1 MIPYSVRRLQI
12 RVGIALL
19 VIVLGATA
27 YFQYV
32 QHRAVEGIARDPG
45 RERVEGTGSG
55 SWTPRM
61 REVHMNRG
69 RDPVGAVQSLDEVLA
84 KPAGESERRE
94 AQRLLPE
101 TLHYAALHEL
111 KAGRKSEAAALR
123 ARLEKN
129 HPASPSVGFLQNDW
143 RRELA
148 GAASRAIRGEDRSAE
163 QAAIAE
169 LWTLGPT
176 PAERFVFEQWLQ
188 QLLERHRQARAN
200 NAAGT
205 AEILEAAAVVVAD
218 SHSVSRVAQA
228 LAEAEVQPKAL
239 AERGDQLAATAPG
252 IAALG
257 YWAGALRRLE
267 GGRGTWADEK
277 EFDPRVRAARS
288 AELNEKIAAKW
299 IEIGDRLARGERLAY
314 VLVSPR
320 EAYEAGA
327 AAGRGRVEEM
337 QALVRLFDWESGELA
352 RLAEPVTRVSLGQL
366 AQPERMDLELRNRMT
381 SAAYDVR
388 GKIRNLLGQHGVR
401 LWECC
406 LETPGYDPWP
416 SVPPAVREAI
426 DAAMA
431 VKPASAS
438 APATAVPPKS
448 AAPSTRRPVARAS
461 PARPAPAPQAATA
474 PSPETE
480 RRRRLF
486 EHFRS
491 DPLGLPLA
499 EVQPLRELLHQV
511 YARWG
516 LSLAGGTSDE
526 AYTMLREALRESG
539 DAELRR
545 QLGEA
550 LRGRIRHSRE
560 KGKFEEFYL
569 LAGFYA
575 GEVGLPAAGD
585 PFRDEFRR
593 GVEAARDSFRGRE
606 RMKFIFMLSL
616 LAQSFP
622 EDPIGRQAQTEAFA
636 AAFAEVTGEE
646 ASRSGSRAP
655 SPLPGHAV
663 ELFNNSTAHH
673 LLAFYR
679 GPAQVA
685 VHNWPWRRGTVVVPD
700 GDYELV
706 VLSPERSIRGY
717 RTRLSLRGGVRTSDY
732 HVQSS
737 GPSQAQ
743 SPMRSP
749 GIMAGGDYR
758 LLFAPAAVGTLQVD
772 PRSGLPAVAR

>member
-1 MIPYSVRRLQI
+1 
-12 RVGIALL
+12 

-32 QHRAVEGIARDPG
+32 QHRAVEKVARGAG
-45 RERVEGTGSG
+45 RDSVEGTGSG
-55 SWTPRM
+55 SWTPRI

-69 RDPVGAVQSLDEVLA
+69 RDPVGAVRALDEVLA

-101 TLHYAALHEL
+101 TLQYAALHEL

-129 HPASPSVGFLQNDW
+129 HPASPNVGFLQDNW

-148 GAASRAIRGEDRSAE
+148 SAASRAIRGEDRPAE

-169 LWTLGPT
+169 LWALGPT
-176 PAERFVFEQWLQ
+176 PAESFVFEQWLQ
-188 QLLERHRQARAN
+188 QLLERHRQARAS

-205 AEILEAAAVVVAD
+205 AELIEAAAGVIAD
-218 SHSVSRVAQA
+218 AHSVARVAQA

-239 AERGDQLAATAPG
+239 AERGDQLAGTPPG

-257 YWAGALRRLE
+257 YWSGALRRIE
-267 GGRGTWADEK
+267 SGRGTWADEK
-277 EFDPRVRAARS
+277 QFDPRVREART
-288 AELNEKIAAKW
+288 AELKEKIAARW
-299 IEIGDRLARGERLAY
+299 IEIGDRLARGERLTY
-314 VLVSPR
+314 VLLAPHD
-320 EAYEAGA
+320 AYEAAA

-337 QALVRLFDWESGELA
+337 QALVRLFDWEKRELA
-352 RLAEPVTRVSLGQL
+352 RLAEPVTRVGLGQL
-366 AQPERMDLELRNRMT
+366 ARPEQMDHELRSRMT
-381 SAAYDVR
+381 SAAYEVR
-388 GKIRNLLGQHGVR
+388 SKIRGLFSRHGVR

-406 LETPGYDPWP
+406 LETPAYDPWP
-416 SVPPAVREAI
+416 SVPAAVREAI
-426 DAAMA
+426 DTATTE
-431 VKPASAS
+431 KPAS
-438 APATAVPPKS
+438 APATAPAPKP
-448 AAPSTRRPVARAS
+448 AATSTRRPVARTS
-461 PARPAPAPQAATA
+461 PTRPAPAASTADA
-474 PSPETE
+474 PSAETE

-486 EHFRS
+486 EHYRA

-526 AYTMLREALRESG
+526 AYTMLREVLRESG

-545 QLGEA
+545 QLVEA
-550 LRGRIRHSRE
+550 LRGRIAHSRE
-560 KGKFEEFYL
+560 RGKFEEFYL

-585 PFRDEFRR
+585 PFRDEFRK

-622 EDPIGRQAQTEAFA
+622 EDPVGRQAQTEAFA
-636 AAFAEVTGEE
+636 AAFKEVTGEE

-655 SPLPGHAV
+655 SPLPGHSV
-663 ELFNNSTAHH
+663 ELFNNSTEHH

-679 GPAQVA
+679 GPAEVA
-685 VHNWPWRRGTVVVPD
+685 VHNWPWRRGTVVMPD

-717 RTRLSLRGGVRTSDY
+717 RTRVSLRGGVRTSDY
-732 HVQSS
+732 HVQTS
-737 GPSQAQ
+737 GPSQA
-743 SPMRSP
+743 SSATRHP
-749 GIMAGGDYR
+749 GSMAGGDYR
-758 LLFAPAAVGTLQVD
+758 LLYAPAGMKTLKVD
-772 PRSGLPAVAR
+772 LRSGLPAGAK